1 MTEAAEIFMK
11 YDYTETKEL
20 LKVFMT
26 LVSGI
31 LVFSVVFSE
40 KVVGLRNSS
49 IGTKYIL
56 IASWGLLIF
65 SLLSAGL
72 AMSFIAAAAGAILY
86 GDIPLLNLDYWHLAL
101 ISWFFVLVAG
111 AAFAGGLIAMVF
123 AGARS
128 LGFEQPNPITPV
140 QPAAGSDPH

>member
-49 IGTKYIL
+49 ISTKYIL

-72 AMSFIAAAAGAILY
+72 AMSFIAAAA
-86 GDIPLLNLDYWHLAL
+86 
-101 ISWFFVLVAG
+101 
-111 AAFAGGLIAMVF
+111 
-123 AGARS
+123 ARS
-128 LGFEQPNPITPV
+128 FMEIFLF
-140 QPAAGSDPH
+140 